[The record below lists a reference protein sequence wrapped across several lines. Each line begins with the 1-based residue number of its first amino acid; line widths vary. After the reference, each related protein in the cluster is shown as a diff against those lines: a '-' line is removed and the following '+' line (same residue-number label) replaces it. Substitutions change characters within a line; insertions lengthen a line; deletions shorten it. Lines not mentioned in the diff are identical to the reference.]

1 MRRERRGKPGKKTG
15 KKINQR
21 QRERL
26 YLGWKLV
33 SQELLALLGESLGH
47 LLR

>member
-1 MRRERRGKPGKKTG
+1 VRKTG
-15 KKINQR
+15 KKNRKKNQAE
-21 QRERL
+21 REA

>member
-1 MRRERRGKPGKKTG
+1 MRRERRGKPGK

>member
-15 KKINQR
+15 KRIR
-21 QRERL
+21 RRERL